1 VTSGGARRLGPVVVL
16 AGVWGLFVAYSWP
29 GFMSYDSVKQL
40 VQARSGAL
48 GNWHPPLMAW
58 LWSMLDAIVAGPAL
72 MLLLQTGLF
81 VIGLYAV
88 LRRYAAPMRAAV
100 AASIVFVFPPVFAPL
115 SVIWKDSL
123 MAAVMLCAAAGVVSE
138 RRMARGLGWLGL
150 VAVAALRHNAPL
162 LIVPLTAMVVRVP
175 ATGPVWRRRVL
186 GAGLGIVASI
196 AGLGLSRALT
206 RVDEYPF
213 ANMIAMCDVAAV
225 IATSDRM
232 TDAEARGLL
241 GDVPLAVADDIQGRL
256 RALHAEDTDWQPL
269 TGAEGHVFE
278 VVTSDAQ
285 ATAMMAAWRRTI
297 AAHPGAY
304 VAHRMLLLSKVLGWT
319 ERRPIPY
326 VTPLSENRDIIGVAG
341 EVRSYSGFQRAV
353 GRFLGKISRSI
364 VFWPTLY
371 FVLGVG
377 LLGILW
383 RDALQRGLLLG
394 ALGYELALFFASPGG
409 QEHRYSH
416 WMITC
421 VVIAAVVRLLG
432 VARGRKSVDGG
443 GDSGSRASC

>member
-1 VTSGGARRLGPVVVL
+1 
-16 AGVWGLFVAYSWP
+16 
-29 GFMSYDSVKQL
+29 M
-40 VQARSGAL
+40 
-48 GNWHPPLMAW
+48 
-58 LWSMLDAIVAGPAL
+58 
-72 MLLLQTGLF
+72 
-81 VIGLYAV
+81 
-88 LRRYAAPMRAAV
+88 
-100 AASIVFVFPPVFAPL
+100 
-115 SVIWKDSL
+115 
-123 MAAVMLCAAAGVVSE
+123 
-138 RRMARGLGWLGL
+138 
-150 VAVAALRHNAPL
+150 
-162 LIVPLTAMVVRVP
+162 
-175 ATGPVWRRRVL
+175 
-186 GAGLGIVASI
+186 ASI

-206 RVDEYPF
+206 RVDEHPF
-213 ANMIAMCDVAAV
+213 ANMIAMPDVAAV

-232 TDAEARGLL
+232 TDAEARELL
-241 GDVPLAVADDIQGRL
+241 GEVKLAVADDIQGRL
-256 RALHAEDTDWQPL
+256 RALQAEDTDWQPL
-269 TGAEGHVFE
+269 SVGVGHVFE
-278 VVTSDAQ
+278 LVTSDEQ
-285 ATAMMAAWRRTI
+285 AAAMMAAWRRAI

-304 VAHRMLLLSKVLGWT
+304 LAHRMLLLSKVLGWT
-319 ERRPIPY
+319 ARRPIPY
-326 VTPLSENRDIIGVAG
+326 VTPLSENRDTIGVAG

-383 RDALQRGLLLG
+383 RDGLQRGLLMG

-432 VARGRKSVDGG
+432 VARRRESVDGG